1 MPELETN
8 VTSVT
13 EPKISKC
20 KKEQRSRLPLAA
32 GKRLGGASDELFV
45 KHCARAADVARCSF
59 GLLCSTVSVAG
70 FQPSRIRR
78 ALVNTLNRRSG
89 YRGAA
94 KLSTLFEFLNSYSTS
109 SYQRRS

>member
-59 GLLCSTVSVAG
+59 GHCGVLLCSAVSVAA
-70 FQPSRIRR
+70 FQPSGIRR
-78 ALVNTLNRRSG
+78 ALVHSLNADRVTLPVPNS
-89 YRGAA
+89 AC
-94 KLSTLFEFLNSYSTS
+94 FLNS
-109 SYQRRS
+109 